1 MEPVKGVDFTTCN
14 ALLVDNDT
22 AFVSS
27 MKRHLEELGFHVET
41 ALTGKEAR
49 NCADRRHFDLVVTEI
64 LLEHQDSGFL
74 LCYEI
79 RKQSPD
85 TRIVIVSGI
94 SFRTGIHFD
103 LSSADAK
110 TWIKADS
117 ILDKEIRFEQ
127 FDHELLRLFRQ
138 EE

>member
-1 MEPVKGVDFTTCN
+1 MEQLKTIDFLSKN
-14 ALLVDNDT
+14 ALLVDNDPV
-22 AFVSS
+22 FVSA
-27 MKRHLEELGFHVET
+27 MKTHLQDLGFRVET
-41 ALTGKEAR
+41 ASALAEAL
-49 NCADRRHFDLVVTEI
+49 AIVEKRHFDLVVTEI
-64 LLEHQDSGFL
+64 LLEYQDSGFI

-79 RKQSPD
+79 RKKTPE
-85 TRIVIVSGI
+85 TKIIIVSGI

-127 FDHELLRLFRQ
+127 FDHELLRLFR
-138 EE
+138 

>member
-1 MEPVKGVDFTTCN
+1 MEQLKTIDFSGKN
-14 ALLVDNDT
+14 ALVVDNDPD
-22 AFVSS
+22 FVSA
-27 MKRHLEELGFHVET
+27 MRTHLSALGFRVET
-41 ALTGKEAR
+41 AASLAEALKR
-49 NCADRRHFDLVVTEI
+49 ADQNRFDLVVTEI

-110 TWIKADS
+110 AWIKADS

-127 FDHELLRLFRQ
+127 FDHELLRLFR
-138 EE
+138 

>member
-1 MEPVKGVDFTTCN
+1 MEQLKTIDFSGKN
-14 ALLVDNDT
+14 ALVVDNDPD
-22 AFVSS
+22 FVSA
-27 MKRHLEELGFHVET
+27 MRAHLSALGFRVET
-41 ALTGKEAR
+41 AASLAVALKR
-49 NCADRRHFDLVVTEI
+49 ADQNRFDLVVTEI

-110 TWIKADS
+110 AWIKADS

-127 FDHELLRLFRQ
+127 FDHELLRLFR
-138 EE
+138 